1 MKKVSL
7 TIENGTPVVTKIIPI
22 EINGERVLTTE
33 QLAEI
38 YQTDINN
45 IQVNFKNH
53 KDKFIEGKHYYFLKG
68 KRLREFKNHLNDI
81 QIVGKRASSL
91 YLWTERGSNRHCK
104 VLDTDKAWKQFDY
117 LEDTYFNVKNKFPK
131 LSRELQAILMLDNKT
146 MEIEEKVTNL
156 ENNIPLFNV
165 ECKELQALVR
175 KVGIKTLGGYK
186 TPAYND
192 RSLRTKVYTDIQHQ
206 LKREFGVTRYEA
218 IKRKQLNKAKEILVS
233 YTVPVYLKEEIFNT
247 NNQEEWEC

>member
-1 MKKVSL
+1 MKELQVLNNKNLTLESTEVSEMTGKEHKNL
-7 TIENGTPVVTKIIPI
+7 M
-22 EINGERVLTTE
+22 R
-33 QLAEI
+33 
-38 YQTDINN
+38 DIRNYVGILEGSN
-45 IQVNFKNH
+45 LSSH
-53 KDKFIEGKHYYFLKG
+53 DYFIESTYINSQNKEQPCYLLTKMGCEMVANKMTGKKG
-68 KRLREFKNHLNDI
+68 VLFTAKYVKRFNQIEQNELPKISTELR
-81 QIVGKRASSL
+81 
-91 YLWTERGSNRHCK
+91 
-104 VLDTDKAWKQFDY
+104 
-117 LEDTYFNVKNKFPK
+117 
-131 LSRELQAILMLDNKT
+131 AILMLDNKT
-146 MEIEEKVTNL
+146 IEIEEKVTNL

-175 KVGIKTLGGYK
+175 KIGIKTLGGYK

-218 IKRKQLNKAKEILVS
+218 IKRKQLDKAKEILVS

>member
-1 MKKVSL
+1 MKELQVLNNKNLTLESTEVSEMTGKEHKNL
-7 TIENGTPVVTKIIPI
+7 M
-22 EINGERVLTTE
+22 R
-33 QLAEI
+33 
-38 YQTDINN
+38 DIRNYVGILEGSN
-45 IQVNFKNH
+45 LSSH
-53 KDKFIEGKHYYFLKG
+53 DYFIESTYINSQNKEQPCYLLTKMGCEMVANKMTGKKG
-68 KRLREFKNHLNDI
+68 VLFTAKYVKRFNQIEQNELPKISTELR
-81 QIVGKRASSL
+81 
-91 YLWTERGSNRHCK
+91 
-104 VLDTDKAWKQFDY
+104 
-117 LEDTYFNVKNKFPK
+117 
-131 LSRELQAILMLDNKT
+131 AILMLDNKT
-146 MEIEEKVTNL
+146 IEIEEKVTNL

-218 IKRKQLNKAKEILVS
+218 IKRKQLDKAKEILVS
-233 YTVPVYLKEEIFNT
+233 YTIPVYLKEEIFNT

>member
-1 MKKVSL
+1 MNNLQVLNNKNLTLESTEVSKMTGKEHKNL
-7 TIENGTPVVTKIIPI
+7 MRNIRNYV
-22 EINGERVLTTE
+22 
-33 QLAEI
+33 
-38 YQTDINN
+38 DIL
-45 IQVNFKNH
+45 
-53 KDKFIEGKHYYFLKG
+53 E
-68 KRLREFKNHLNDI
+68 
-81 QIVGKRASSL
+81 
-91 YLWTERGSNRHCK
+91 GSNLSSHDYFMESTYINSQNKEQPCYLLTK
-104 VLDTDKAWKQFDY
+104 MGCEMVANKMTGKKGVLFTAKYVKR
-117 LEDTYFNVKNKFPK
+117 FNQMEQNELPK
-131 LSRELQAILMLDNKT
+131 ISTELRAILMLDNKT
-146 MEIEEKVTNL
+146 IEIEEKVTNL

-175 KVGIKTLGGYK
+175 KIGIKTLGGYK

-218 IKRKQLNKAKEILVS
+218 IKRKQLDKAKEILVS

>member
-1 MKKVSL
+1 MKELQVLNNKNLTLESTEVSEMTGKEHKNL
-7 TIENGTPVVTKIIPI
+7 M
-22 EINGERVLTTE
+22 R
-33 QLAEI
+33 
-38 YQTDINN
+38 DIRNYVGILEGSN
-45 IQVNFKNH
+45 LSSH
-53 KDKFIEGKHYYFLKG
+53 DYFIESTYINSQNKEQPCYLLTKMGCEMVANKMTGKKG
-68 KRLREFKNHLNDI
+68 VLFTAKYVKRFNQIEQNELPKISTELR
-81 QIVGKRASSL
+81 
-91 YLWTERGSNRHCK
+91 
-104 VLDTDKAWKQFDY
+104 
-117 LEDTYFNVKNKFPK
+117 
-131 LSRELQAILMLDNKT
+131 AILMLDNKT
-146 MEIEEKVTNL
+146 IEIEEKVTNL

-218 IKRKQLNKAKEILVS
+218 IKRKQLDKAKEILVS

>member
-1 MKKVSL
+1 
-7 TIENGTPVVTKIIPI
+7 
-22 EINGERVLTTE
+22 
-33 QLAEI
+33 
-38 YQTDINN
+38 
-45 IQVNFKNH
+45 
-53 KDKFIEGKHYYFLKG
+53 
-68 KRLREFKNHLNDI
+68 
-81 QIVGKRASSL
+81 
-91 YLWTERGSNRHCK
+91 
-104 VLDTDKAWKQFDY
+104 
-117 LEDTYFNVKNKFPK
+117 
-131 LSRELQAILMLDNKT
+131 LMLDNKT
-146 MEIEEKVTNL
+146 IEIEEKVTNL

-218 IKRKQLNKAKEILVS
+218 IKRKQLDKAKEILAS

>member
-1 MKKVSL
+1 MNNLQLINNKNLTLDSIEVAGMIDKPHNDLMKSIR
-7 TIENGTPVVTKIIPI
+7 TYIGY
-22 EINGERVLTTE
+22 
-33 QLAEI
+33 LAEGEI
-38 YQTDINN
+38 SHSDY
-45 IQVNFKNH
+45 
-53 KDKFIEGKHYYFLKG
+53 FIESTYLDANNQARPCYLLTKMGCEMVANKMTGKKG
-68 KRLREFKNHLNDI
+68 VLFTAKYVKR
-81 QIVGKRASSL
+81 
-91 YLWTERGSNRHCK
+91 
-104 VLDTDKAWKQFDY
+104 
-117 LEDTYFNVKNKFPK
+117 FNQMEQNKLPK

-175 KVGIKTLGGYK
+175 KAGIKVLGGYR

-218 IKRKQLNKAKEILVS
+218 IKRKQLNKAKEILGN
-233 YTVPVYLKEEIFNT
+233 YTAPVYLKEEIFNI
-247 NNQEEWEC
+247 NNQEEWKC